1 MEADYNFVLGL
12 ILIAVAIGMVIL
24 SRPHDGVSPRF
35 MQIRIVGHT
44 WAGAALT
51 IFVIGVVWAVIYRPW

>member
-24 SRPHDGVSPRF
+24 SRPHDGVTPRF

-51 IFVIGVVWAVIYRPW
+51 IFVMGVVWAVIYRPW